1 MKLPVGP
8 LLSSGII
15 FRDRVCH
22 SSASASVYPTHSV
35 CFALCKV
42 CEYILVD

>member
-1 MKLPVGP
+1 MKLHVGP

-15 FRDRVCH
+15 FTASVCH
-22 SSASASVYPTHSV
+22 TSASASVYPTHSL

>member
-15 FRDRVCH
+15 FR
-22 SSASASVYPTHSV
+22 ASVLPYLGVCVYVSDQL
-35 CFALCKV
+35 CFALRKV
-42 CEYILVD
+42 CEFILLD